1 MATVFTKE
9 QFDELYALFAVLANL
24 ERVDKSGDA
33 MTLSLTEINNIGTQ
47 GLNIMDEA
55 TEQAVDA

>member
-55 TEQAVDA
+55 TEQAVGA